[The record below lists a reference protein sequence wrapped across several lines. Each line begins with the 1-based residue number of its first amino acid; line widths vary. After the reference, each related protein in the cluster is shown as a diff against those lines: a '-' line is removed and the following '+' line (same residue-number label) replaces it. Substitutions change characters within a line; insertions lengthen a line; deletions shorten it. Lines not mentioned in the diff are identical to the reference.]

1 MTRIAV
7 PSRTCQAAHT
17 VAGDVSRLTSTLNGT
32 TTHAALV
39 SADAA
44 RKRAID
50 ALRAMGPE
58 IRRLKSEARKAER
71 YAAMMRRAGMGVLA
85 S

>member
-1 MTRIAV
+1 MTRISV
-7 PSRTCQAAHT
+7 NPRTSQSAHT

-39 SADAA
+39 SAELA

-50 ALRAMGPE
+50 ALRGLGPE
-58 IRRLKSEARKAER
+58 IRRLKSIARDAER
-71 YAAMMRRAGMGVLA
+71 CAAMVKGVRA
-85 S
+85 

>member
-1 MTRIAV
+1 MTRIAI

-17 VAGDVSRLTSTLNGT
+17 VAGDVSRITTALNGAS
-32 TTHAALV
+32 THAALV
-39 SADAA
+39 SADLA

-50 ALRAMGPE
+50 QLRALGGD

-71 YAAMMRRAGMGVLA
+71 YAAMMRSADMAVL